1 MSKRAGLT
9 IGRMRTGRS
18 CQNRLIESGQTVG
31 RENGAKAFPLHQ
43 QTDRVAKAVVVV
55 NYQNSLH
62 GKAI

>member
-1 MSKRAGLT
+1 
-9 IGRMRTGRS
+9 MRTGRS